1 MTFFWRTKEFQELK
15 KKWDKKLT
23 DSGWNDI
30 EYADGSLKSD
40 GNRQTIAWDSKEAI
54 EDYYRK
60 VDSYLI
66 EHDDIS
72 SRDRAILELY
82 AEGVHIKGENS
93 IVEQTGWSD
102 KTCRRI
108 INHYKDIIWGKK

>member
-1 MTFFWRTKEFQELK
+1 MKFSDLAFKKLK

-23 DSGWNDI
+23 DSGYDDI

-40 GNRQTIAWDSKEAI
+40 GNRATIAWDNKEAI

-60 VDSYLI
+60 VDSYLV
-66 EHDDIS
+66 EHEDIPP
-72 SRDRAILELY
+72 RDRAILELY
-82 AEGVHIKGENS
+82 AEGVHIKGKKGIIEK
-93 IVEQTGWSD
+93 TGWSD

-108 INHYKDIIWGKK
+108 ISHYKNIILGRK